1 MAEKFNPTQN
11 IDGYILFDD
20 NSRQLMIKRNNK
32 IYSYEA
38 VKGYELTED
47 NRRTRGF
54 AAVIS
59 LDFLMPDDVRPVKSM
74 GVRIVTESGEEF
86 IPLVISPT
94 RSNTGIYQK
103 LTKIGQRILD
113 KLAEAQPSNCCAAAT
128 VQPTY
133 ADELRSLHSLLE
145 EGVITQEEFDA
156 KKKQLLG
163 L

>member
-1 MAEKFNPTQN
+1 MAEKLNPTLN

-20 NSRQLMIKRNNK
+20 NSRQLQIKHSGK
-32 IYSYEA
+32 VYPYAA
-38 VKGYELTED
+38 VKGYEVVED

-54 AAVIS
+54 AAALS
-59 LDFLMPDDVRPVKSM
+59 LEFLMPDDVRPVKSM
-74 GVRIVTESGEEF
+74 KVRIITESGDDY

-94 RSNTGIYQK
+94 RSNTGLFQK
-103 LTKIGQRILD
+103 LSKIADRIMA
-113 KLAEAQPSNCCAAAT
+113 KLTEVQPDNCCTKSNAK
-128 VQPTY
+128 PTY
-133 ADELRSLHSLLE
+133 ADELRSLHALLE

>member
-1 MAEKFNPTQN
+1 MAENFKPTLN

-20 NSRQLMIKRNNK
+20 NSRRLMIKRNGAV
-32 IYSYEA
+32 YSYDQI
-38 VKGYELTED
+38 KGYDMVED

-54 AAVIS
+54 AAALS
-59 LDFLMPDDVRPVKSM
+59 LEFLMPDDVRPVKSLK
-74 GVRIVTESGEEF
+74 VRIVTENGEDF

-94 RSNTGIYQK
+94 RSNTSIFQK
-103 LTKIGQRILD
+103 LYGIGQRILN
-113 KLAEAQPSNCCAAAT
+113 KLAEVQPNNCCSKTDA
-128 VQPTY
+128 QPTY
-133 ADELRSLHSLLE
+133 ADELRSLHALLE

>member
-1 MAEKFNPTQN
+1 MAEKLTPTLN

-20 NSRQLMIKRNNK
+20 NSRRLQIKRSNN
-32 IYSYEA
+32 IYSYDA
-38 VKGYELTED
+38 VKGYEMVED

-54 AAVIS
+54 AAVLS
-59 LDFLMPDDVRPVKSM
+59 LDFLVPDGVRPVKSM
-74 GVRIVTESGEEF
+74 GVRIVTDLGEEF

-94 RSNTGIYQK
+94 RSNTGIFEK
-103 LTKIGQRILD
+103 LLKIGNRILD
-113 KLAEAQPSNCCAAAT
+113 KLAEVQPNNCCAKQEA
-128 VQPTY
+128 VPTY

-145 EGVITQEEFDA
+145 EGVISQEEYDA

>member
-1 MAEKFNPTQN
+1 MAEKLNPTLN

-20 NSRQLMIKRNNK
+20 NSRRLQIKHSGK
-32 IYSYEA
+32 IYGYEA

-74 GVRIVTESGEEF
+74 KVRIITESGDDF
-86 IPLVISPT
+86 VPLVISPT
-94 RSNTGIYQK
+94 RSNTGLFEK
-103 LTKIGQRILD
+103 LSKIGQRIMD
-113 KLAEAQPSNCCAAAT
+113 KLAEVQPNNCCVASA
-128 VQPTY
+128 QPTY

-145 EGVITQEEFDA
+145 EGVITQDEFDA

>member
-1 MAEKFNPTQN
+1 MAEKLNPTLN

-20 NSRQLMIKRNNK
+20 NSRRLQIKHSGK
-32 IYSYEA
+32 IYGYDA
-38 VKGYELTED
+38 VKGYEIVED

-54 AAVIS
+54 AAALS
-59 LDFLMPDDVRPVKSM
+59 LEFLMPDDVRPVKSM
-74 GVRIVTESGEEF
+74 KVRIITESGDDF
-86 IPLVISPT
+86 VPLVISPT
-94 RSNTGIYQK
+94 RSNTGLFEK
-103 LTKIGQRILD
+103 LSKIGQRIMD
-113 KLAEAQPSNCCAAAT
+113 KLAEVQPNNCCVAS

-145 EGVITQEEFDA
+145 EGVITQDEFDA